1 MSLLTDTRKKIKEN
15 GGILALNQIAEI
27 DGNSIQRASKLEK
40 IAIYEELKSEHPD
53 WHNDQI
59 CAAMQSSISTMSRIR
74 RDLGVKSSWRYDI
87 PLNTKRNTTKW
98 HCEKCNK
105 DMLETSKESHLK
117 SKTHIN
123 KSSVESESNTLRS
136 KPTSSS
142 KPKTTKQ
149 TKAEIGG
156 NEEMTDE
163 QLDEIIKNSCGGI

>member
-27 DGNSIQRASKLEK
+27 DGNSIKRASKLEK

-87 PLNTKRNTTKW
+87 SLKTKRNTTKW

-105 DMLETSKESHLK
+105 DMLETSKEGHLK
-117 SKTHIN
+117 TKTHLQ
-123 KSSVESESNTLRS
+123 SESESNS
-136 KPTSSS
+136 PHNKPTTSNKDDSIT
-142 KPKTTKQ
+142 PKKLRLKNTK
-149 TKAEIGG
+149 KEIGG
-156 NEEMTDE
+156 NEENEMYQIDPDKI
-163 QLDEIIKNSCGGI
+163 Q